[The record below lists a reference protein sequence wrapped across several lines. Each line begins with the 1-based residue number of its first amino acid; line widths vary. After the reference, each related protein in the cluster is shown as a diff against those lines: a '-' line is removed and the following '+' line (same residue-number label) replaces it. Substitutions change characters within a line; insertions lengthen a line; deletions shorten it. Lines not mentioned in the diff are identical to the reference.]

1 MQGKGKMENIFPPDF
16 KDFIRCFNNHDVD
29 YILVGG
35 FSVILHGY
43 PRNTGDMDIW
53 VKRSEENFRKI
64 EQAFLEFGMP
74 LFDMTLENF
83 LHNKN
88 WDVFTFGRAPVAIDL
103 MVELKGLTFDS
114 TFESSIIF
122 SEKDFY
128 VRTISKEDLIKA
140 KKSVMRPKDQDDL
153 QNLE

>member
-1 MQGKGKMENIFPPDF
+1 MENIFPKDF
-16 KDFIRCFNNHDVD
+16 EDFIRCFNKHHVD

-53 VKRSEENFRKI
+53 VKRDFDNYKKI
-64 EQAFLEFGMP
+64 ENAFLEFGMP
-74 LFDMTLENF
+74 LFDMTSENF

-88 WDVFTFGRAPVAIDL
+88 LNVFTFGRSPVAIDL
-103 MVELKGLTFDS
+103 MVEVKGLNFDK

-122 SEKDFY
+122 SEKDFF

-140 KKSVMRPKDQDDL
+140 KKSVMRPKDMDDL
-153 QNLE
+153 QNL